1 MLSNNAS
8 FQLFNDE
15 NATLSMNPMISSS
28 TGSSSVIKKRLGLGN
43 HNINNNNN
51 NNNNN
56 SHNDNDLISA
66 TPSKVSLTTT
76 KSNRKALVDLTH
88 SQVNTRA
95 TPGRPLLQQHQQQQ
109 GLGLKKLIFKNDTN
123 NLLNNNSSSSSSSSI
138 IMNSSKKV
146 TISEPDIPIDDM
158 ICSRLHIDEDPYDK
172 VQRMAAQYKFTL
184 NPSIELDKHQS
195 ILQFDEFPQ
204 ELTKEELLLLED
216 NDDPFKSF
224 NTLPLPCNNDN
235 LDFLLE

>member
-51 NNNNN
+51 N
-56 SHNDNDLISA
+56 SHNDNDIISA

-95 TPGRPLLQQHQQQQ
+95 TPGRPLLQQQQQ

-123 NLLNNNSSSSSSSSI
+123 NLLNNNNTSSSSSSSSSI

-172 VQRMAAQYKFTL
+172 VQRMASQYKFTL
-184 NPSIELDKHQS
+184 NPTISNDKHES
-195 ILQFDEFPQ
+195 LIQFDEFPQ

-216 NDDPFKSF
+216 NDDPFKNF